1 MALTDSTTFYGDD
14 AKGFFSTAFNEG
26 NAKNEMTL
34 LPGVKSKLKM
44 ASYELGSMIQAEA
57 CAWNNSGEGTLAQ
70 KTFEV
75 CDLMIQLAFC
85 TTVWEQ
91 NYLSLQLK
99 PGSVDAQIPDTFEKY
114 LLDQIA
120 KKLAQ
125 DIDDLIING
134 DTEGSPA
141 DTCDGL
147 IKKLLA
153 DADVVDVNNTTVTAS
168 NVVVELNKIK
178 TATPANIREKA
189 DYVILVSDNIF
200 AALKDALAATA
211 FWGINP
217 TSGIDFRNELIW
229 TGYRVVK
236 STTLPADTAIA
247 FSKANVFF
255 IVDMASDPN
264 EILMLNQRNVTGV
277 REIRVTTSFKVG
289 VNYMFGTE
297 IVLYS

>member
-34 LPGVKSKLKM
+34 LPGVKSKIKM

-57 CAWNNSGEGTLAQ
+57 CAWNNSGEGTLDQ

-91 NYLSLQLK
+91 NYLSLQLR
-99 PGSVDAQIPDTFEKY
+99 PGSVDAQIPASFEAY

-125 DIDDLIING
+125 DIDNLIING
-134 DTEGSPA
+134 DVNASPA

-153 DADVVDVNNTTVTAS
+153 DSDVLDESNTTVTAS
-168 NVVVELNKIK
+168 NALAEFNKIILK
-178 TATPANIREKA
+178 TPANIREKA
-189 DYVILVSDNIF
+189 DYVILCSANMG
-200 AALKDALAATA
+200 AALRFALAAVGT
-211 FWGINP
+211 WGINP
-217 TSGIDFRNELIW
+217 LTIGKPNEL
-229 TGYRVVK
+229 TYMGYRVVV
-236 STTLPADTAIA
+236 SSTLPPDTAIA
-247 FSKANVFF
+247 YSKANVFF
-255 IVDMASDPN
+255 LVDMASDPN